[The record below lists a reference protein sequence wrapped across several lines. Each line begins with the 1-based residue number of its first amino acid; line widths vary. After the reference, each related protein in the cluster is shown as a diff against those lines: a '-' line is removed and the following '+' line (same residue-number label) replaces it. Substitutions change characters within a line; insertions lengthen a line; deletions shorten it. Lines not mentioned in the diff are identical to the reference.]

1 MKQVKRYAQQRMIL
15 NRLIKAKAARH
26 RELAA
31 LPIEEKIGI
40 VIALQR
46 LQSRI
51 LRSAGRRSRRPW
63 RIAP

>member
-1 MKQVKRYAQQRMIL
+1 MKRYAQERKLL
-15 NRLIKAKAARH
+15 NRLIRAKAARR

-31 LPIEEKIGI
+31 LPVEEKIGI

-46 LQSRI
+46 LQSGI
-51 LRSAGRRSRRPW
+51 LRSVGRRSRRPW

>member
-1 MKQVKRYAQQRMIL
+1 VKRYAQQRKIL
-15 NRLIKAKAARH
+15 NRLIKAKVARR

-31 LPIEEKIGI
+31 LPIEEKIEI

-46 LQSRI
+46 LQSGI

-63 RIAP
+63 RT

>member
-1 MKQVKRYAQQRMIL
+1 MKRYAQQRKLL
-15 NRLIKAKAARH
+15 NRLIRAKAARR

-31 LPIEEKIGI
+31 LPVEEKIGI

-46 LQSRI
+46 LQSGI
-51 LRSAGRRSRRPW
+51 LRSTGRRSRSPW

>member
-15 NRLIKAKAARH
+15 NRLIKAKAARR
-26 RELAA
+26 REFAA

-46 LQSRI
+46 LESRI

-63 RIAP
+63 RITP